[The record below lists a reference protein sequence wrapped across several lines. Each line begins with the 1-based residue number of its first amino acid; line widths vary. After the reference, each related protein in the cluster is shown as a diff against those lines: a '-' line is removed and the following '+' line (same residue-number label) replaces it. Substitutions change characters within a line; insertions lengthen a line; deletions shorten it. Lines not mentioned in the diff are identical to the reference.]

1 MDFDSNFEKV
11 SDLVGRI
18 RDYNK
23 AASDH
28 AHLRYWWRGQPD
40 ANWELL
46 PGVYRPTFPEH
57 DEPSRLEVERHLAQD
72 FSVESAGL
80 VETSDAMRLYF
91 LQQHYGMP
99 TRLLDWTTNALAAL
113 FFAVRD
119 RDKLDRD
126 GAVFFMDA
134 YQLAVTQKTEPKGIS
149 TTHKWFNDALRRIF
163 EWRNNLEFP
172 KGIMAVRPAHADQR
186 IGLQRSCFTFHVP
199 DHPKLTVAENDSL
212 LAFGIPSGAKTN
224 ILNDLVLLG
233 LDEFSIYGDL
243 DHLALRLR
251 RAYRIP

>member
-1 MDFDSNFEKV
+1 MEFDSDFVKV

-23 AASDH
+23 AATDH
-28 AHLRYWWRGQPD
+28 AHIRYWWRGQPD

-57 DEPSRLEVERHLAQD
+57 DETRRLEVERHLAQD

-80 VETSDAMRLYF
+80 VETNEAQRLYF

-119 RDKLDRD
+119 KTDRD

-134 YQLAVTQKTEPKGIS
+134 YQLAVTQKTKPEGIS
-149 TTHKWFNDALRRIF
+149 TYHKWFNDAVRRIF
-163 EWRNNLEFP
+163 EWRNDLQFP
-172 KGIMAVRPAHADQR
+172 QAIMAVRPDHADQR

-199 DHPKLTVAENDSL
+199 GHPTLTKAENDTL
-212 LAFGIPSGAKTN
+212 LAFRIPSAAKTN

-233 LDEFSIYGDL
+233 LNEFSIFGDL